1 MLKTRVIPVLYLMNG
16 LIVRS
21 EGFNDFKVIGNPINE
36 LERLSEW
43 LADEVVYLDITRDGD
58 HDIRRSDHKV
68 KDAGADLISVLRA
81 VARVAF
87 MPLSFGGRVRT
98 LEDVDA
104 IIRNGADKVV
114 ICSQAYRA
122 PELVTAAAHKYGAQA
137 VVVGIDVKR
146 EEGAHVLYID
156 QGRTR
161 LPDDPADHA
170 RRMVAAGA
178 GEILLNAID
187 RDGAAEGYDTEIIAR
202 IADAVDVP
210 VVACGGVGAFSDFV
224 EGVKEGRASA
234 VAAGNIFHF
243 TEHSYKRAK
252 QALRGAG
259 IEVRYPWDR

>member
-21 EGFNDFKVIGNPINE
+21 EGFTDFKVIGNPINE

-58 HDIRRSDHKV
+58 HDMGRSDHKV
-68 KDAGADLISVLRA
+68 KDAGTDLISVLRA
-81 VARVAF
+81 IAKVAF
-87 MPLSFGGRVRT
+87 MPLAFGGRVRT

-114 ICSQAYRA
+114 ICSAAWRS
-122 PELVTAAAHKYGAQA
+122 PGLVEAAAQKYGSQA

-146 EEGAHVLYID
+146 EGEGHALYID

-161 LPDDPADHA
+161 LDADPVDHA
-170 RRMVAAGA
+170 RAMEARGA
-178 GEILLNAID
+178 GEILLNSID
-187 RDGAAEGYDTEIIAR
+187 RDGSADGYDLAIIR
-202 IADAVDVP
+202 RMADALGVP
-210 VVACGGVGAFSDFV
+210 VVAAGGVGAFSDFV
-224 EGVKEGRASA
+224 EGVKDGGASA

-252 QALRGAG
+252 QTLRAAG
-259 IEVRYPWDR
+259 VNVRDPAGR